1 MIAVISKNEMEM
13 AVSEQFL
20 NQKQLARRW
29 GLSPRTLER
38 WRSQGRGPSY
48 LKLVGRV
55 SYRLRDIEAFEAAQF
70 RASGSASALA
80 AAVTRSPVPSGLRP
94 PVVSHRHAA

>member
-1 MIAVISKNEMEM
+1 M
-13 AVSEQFL
+13 SEQFL

-38 WRSQGRGPSY
+38 WRWQGRGPSY

-55 SYRLRDIEAFEAAQF
+55 VYRHEDVAAFEADQL
-70 RASGSASALA
+70 RAGGSALVGTVKIAPI
-80 AAVTRSPVPSGLRP
+80 RPSPNGRP
-94 PVVSHRHAA
+94 HNSVHHHTA